1 MGGRLTEFDQ
11 VEMLTLTGGRARPVY
26 GDKASAVPIAA
37 IGSHLR
43 DNRPVIRQIQTNVGG
58 RAVDFT
64 VEWAIG
70 NDTPHPVMADYRIR
84 LNRRR
89 GGRDERW
96 FEYHPE
102 RGVSQDIVSSKT
114 GGRAKITTYHGA
126 SRTTQ
131 AKPLTIRA
139 AGTTTMRIGFSIPGI
154 GVSSTMA
161 KFWNDRDDH
170 NTFNLLVAVYQLTAN
185 GPVELAE
192 HEFNDVLSLRGAKAT
207 PSRVPSSGAMPRPT
221 PTRTPAPRRTTPAYD
236 YAGGTIPGLRGV

>member
-37 IGSHLR
+37 IGKHLP
-43 DNRPVIRQIQTNVGG
+43 DNRPVIRRIQTNVGG
-58 RAVDFT
+58 RSVDFT

-84 LNRRR
+84 LDRRR

-102 RGVSQDIVSSKT
+102 KGVTQDVVSSKT

-126 SRTTQ
+126 SKTTQ

-154 GVSSTMA
+154 AASSAMA
-161 KFWNDRDDH
+161 KFWGDRGYS
-170 NTFNLLVAVYQLTAN
+170 TFNLLVAVYQLTAN

-192 HEFNDVLSLRGAKAT
+192 HDFQDVLALTASKVA
-207 PSRVPSSGAMPRPT
+207 PSRVPSSDAMPRPT

-236 YAGGTIPGLRGV
+236 YAGGTIPGIRGV